1 MYGTSPQW
9 VLNAETTERCNITL
23 LRLCTYH
30 MPSAIFDIHTYMVQQ
45 YIYICI
51 DCIDVRRWRSSEVG
65 PNQTCFELF
74 GFDVLLD
81 ETLRPWL
88 REPRSRA
95 ASADK
100 GLGFRV
106 QQPLVNSTVNFKSST
121 ILGYDARVLSL
132 IHYSHELTHLP
143 VKHHVPGSHDEAF
156 GCGCGAYGPLK
167 PSSKN
172 PPSPHANSKLLSA
185 DLIYIMHVWVSLYMH
200 IYI

>member
-1 MYGTSPQW
+1 M
-9 VLNAETTERCNITL
+9 LRALRFRCPAG
-23 LRLCTYH
+23 RDA
-30 MPSAIFDIHTYMVQQ
+30 PSLAA
-45 YIYICI
+45 
-51 DCIDVRRWRSSEVG
+51 G
-65 PNQTCFELF
+65 
-74 GFDVLLD
+74 
-81 ETLRPWL
+81 
-88 REPRSRA
+88 

-156 GCGCGAYGPLK
+156 GCGCGAYGPSK

-185 DLIYIMHVWVSLYMH
+185 DLIYIYNACMGIF
-200 IYI
+200 IYAYIYRERESESDSMVPH

>member
-1 MYGTSPQW
+1 M
-9 VLNAETTERCNITL
+9 LRALRFRCPAG
-23 LRLCTYH
+23 RDA
-30 MPSAIFDIHTYMVQQ
+30 PSLAA
-45 YIYICI
+45 
-51 DCIDVRRWRSSEVG
+51 G
-65 PNQTCFELF
+65 
-74 GFDVLLD
+74 
-81 ETLRPWL
+81 
-88 REPRSRA
+88 

-156 GCGCGAYGPLK
+156 GCGCGAYGPSK

-185 DLIYIMHVWVSLYMH
+185 DLIYIYIMHVWVSLYMH
-200 IYI
+200 IYIERERERER